1 MPAPR
6 SVVEK
11 ARNDLSAAVPK
22 FSLSLE
28 EHRRTP
34 DGRVR
39 TSQEFL
45 TAFFPHDEKS
55 CTDRILKHLP
65 NEVRGPIIAAW
76 GVRGIKSALRD
87 NDEKVQSVV
96 HDALV
101 AGDIDHTAFEDGL
114 GAETLVRWV
123 PLGELWAFW
132 RGGKLTKQAIQKA
145 LTVAYDLALFDA
157 RWFLDT
163 VQAKSGALKGTDV
176 LADGLSK
183 EDLVAWIKRIHEG
196 GDGTPKGLVAA
207 LGWEK
212 IAAKTRDE
220 ALIAVLDAVVTKVGL
235 VPPKEAA
242 PPASKQDVGEKAEM
256 KTDPHAMAVDA
267 SKAPKPPGS
276 SDKLPVDGGW
286 SMRPNPLT
294 GTLPADTVES
304 VSIPMSTEEA
314 INIVLEDELIMPE
327 SNAPSPNPPS
337 TGGGKHV
344 QKDPFPPRPSGKN

>member
-1 MPAPR
+1 M
-6 SVVEK
+6 EK

-22 FSLSLE
+22 FCLALE

-39 TSQEFL
+39 TPQEFL
-45 TAFFPHDEKS
+45 TAFFSYDEKT
-55 CTDRILKHLP
+55 CTDRLFKHLP

-87 NDEKVQSVV
+87 SDEKVQSVI

-101 AGDIDHTAFEDGL
+101 AGDIDNAAFEDGL
-114 GAETLVRWV
+114 SAETLVRWL
-123 PLGELWAFW
+123 PLGDLWAFW
-132 RGGKLTKQAIQKA
+132 RAGKMSKQSLQKA

-220 ALIAVLDAVVTKVGL
+220 ALVAVLDAVVTKVGL
-235 VPPKEAA
+235 VPPKEAKDAAA
-242 PPASKQDVGEKAEM
+242 PPPSRQDNVEKGDM
-256 KTDPHAMAVDA
+256 KTDPNAMAVDMGKIPRA
-267 SKAPKPPGS
+267 PGS
-276 SDKLPVDGGW
+276 SDKLPLTDDRGW
-286 SMRPNPLT
+286 SVRPNP
-294 GTLPADTVES
+294 PAPIS
-304 VSIPMSTEEA
+304 VDSPTAIPMTTEEA

-327 SNAPSPNPPS
+327 SNAPSPNPPPS
-337 TGGGKHV
+337 AGKHV
-344 QKDPFPPRPSGKN
+344 QRDPFPPRAGGKN

>member
-1 MPAPR
+1 
-6 SVVEK
+6 VEK

-22 FSLSLE
+22 FCLALE
-28 EHRRTP
+28 ENRRTA

-45 TAFFPHDEKS
+45 TAFFPHEEKT
-55 CTDRILKHLP
+55 CTDRIFKHLP

-87 NDEKVQSVV
+87 NDEKVQSVI

-101 AGDIDHTAFEDGL
+101 AGDIDHTAFEEGL
-114 GAETLVRWV
+114 GAETLVRWL

-163 VQAKSGALKGTDV
+163 VQAKNGTLKGTDV

-220 ALIAVLDAVVTKVGL
+220 ALVAVLDAVVTKVGL
-235 VPPKEAA
+235 VPPKDAV
-242 PPASKQDVGEKAEM
+242 PPASKSEPGEKADL
-256 KTDPHAMAVDA
+256 KTDPHAMAVDIGKGPRA
-267 SKAPKPPGS
+267 PGS
-276 SDKLPVDGGW
+276 SDKLPLLDDRGW
-286 SMRPNPLT
+286 SIRPNPPV
-294 GTLPADTVES
+294 GAPAES
-304 VSIPMSTEEA
+304 SPVPMSTEEA

-337 TGGGKHV
+337 ASTAKL
-344 QKDPFPPRPSGKN
+344 QKDPFPPRVGGKN

>member
-1 MPAPR
+1 M
-6 SVVEK
+6 EK

-22 FSLSLE
+22 FSLALE

-45 TAFFPHDEKS
+45 AAFFPHDEKT
-55 CTDRILKHLP
+55 CTDRVFKHLP

-114 GAETLVRWV
+114 GAEMLVRWV

-132 RGGKLTKQAIQKA
+132 RGGKLSKHSIQKA

-163 VQAKSGALKGTDV
+163 VQAKGGALKGTDV

-207 LGWEK
+207 LGWER
-212 IAAKTRDE
+212 ISAKTRDE

-235 VPPKEAA
+235 VPPKESAA
-242 PPASKQDVGEKAEM
+242 PASRADIGEKADLKTDPQATAVDAGKLPRPPASTE
-256 KTDPHAMAVDA
+256 
-267 SKAPKPPGS
+267 
-276 SDKLPVDGGW
+276 KLPVDEGGW
-286 SMRPNPLT
+286 SMRPNPPV
-294 GTLPADTVES
+294 GFDANAAS
-304 VSIPMSTEEA
+304 APMSTEEA

-337 TGGGKHV
+337 ASSGGSKHV
-344 QKDPFPPRPSGKN
+344 HKDPFPPRPGGKN

>member
-1 MPAPR
+1 
-6 SVVEK
+6 VEK

-22 FSLSLE
+22 FCLALE

-39 TSQEFL
+39 TPQEFL
-45 TAFFPHDEKS
+45 TVFFSHDEKT
-55 CTDRILKHLP
+55 CTDRVFKHLP

-87 NDEKVQSVV
+87 NDEKVQSVI

-101 AGDIDHTAFEDGL
+101 AGDIDHAAFEDGL
-114 GAETLVRWV
+114 SPETLVRWL

-132 RGGKLTKQAIQKA
+132 RGGKMTKQAIQKA

-163 VQAKSGALKGTDV
+163 VQAKGGALKGTDV

-220 ALIAVLDAVVTKVGL
+220 ALVAVLDAVVTKVGL
-235 VPPKEAA
+235 VPPKEVA
-242 PPASKQDVGEKAEM
+242 PPASRQDVGEKADL
-256 KTDPHAMAVDA
+256 KTDPHAMAVDLG
-267 SKAPKPPGS
+267 KAPRAPGS
-276 SDKLPVDGGW
+276 TDKLPTDDRGW
-286 SMRPNPLT
+286 SLRPNP
-294 GTLPADTVES
+294 PVAADGDSPTAT
-304 VSIPMSTEEA
+304 PMTTEEA

-327 SNAPSPNPPS
+327 SNAPSPNPPPS
-337 TGGGKHV
+337 ASAGKHV
-344 QKDPFPPRPSGKN
+344 QRDPFPPRAGGKN

>member
-1 MPAPR
+1 
-6 SVVEK
+6 VDK

-22 FSLSLE
+22 FCLALE
-28 EHRRTP
+28 EHRRTSE
-34 DGRVR
+34 GRVR

-45 TAFFPHDEKS
+45 TAFFPHDEKT
-55 CTDRILKHLP
+55 CTDRIFKHLP

-87 NDEKVQSVV
+87 SDEKVQSVI

-101 AGDIDHTAFEDGL
+101 AGDIDHAAFEEGL

-123 PLGELWAFW
+123 PLAELWTFW
-132 RGGKLTKQAIQKA
+132 RGGKLTKHSLQKA

-163 VQAKSGALKGTDV
+163 VQAKNGTLKGTDV

-235 VPPKEAA
+235 VAPKEAGS
-242 PPASKQDVGEKAEM
+242 PASKADIGEKADL
-256 KTDPHAMAVDA
+256 KTDPNAMAVDVGKI
-267 SKAPKPPGS
+267 SRAPNS
-276 SDKLPVDGGW
+276 TDKLPLDDRGW
-286 SMRPNPLT
+286 SLRPTPPSAGDL
-294 GTLPADTVES
+294 GAA
-304 VSIPMSTEEA
+304 PMSTEEA

-327 SNAPSPNPPS
+327 SSAPSPEPPS
-337 TGGGKHV
+337 ATGGGKHV
-344 QKDPFPPRPSGKN
+344 QKDPFSPRAGKN

>member
-1 MPAPR
+1 
-6 SVVEK
+6 VEK

-22 FSLSLE
+22 FCLALE

-39 TSQEFL
+39 TPQEFL
-45 TAFFPHDEKS
+45 AAFFSYDEKT
-55 CTDRILKHLP
+55 CTDRAFKHFP

-87 NDEKVQSVV
+87 NDEKVQSVI

-101 AGDIDHTAFEDGL
+101 AGDIDHAAFEDGL
-114 GAETLVRWV
+114 SPETLVRWL
-123 PLGELWAFW
+123 PLGDLWAFW
-132 RGGKLTKQAIQKA
+132 RGGKMTKQSLQKA

-220 ALIAVLDAVVTKVGL
+220 ALVAVLDAVVTKVGL
-235 VPPKEAA
+235 VPPKEAKEA
-242 PPASKQDVGEKAEM
+242 PTPPPSRQENAEKGDM
-256 KTDPHAMAVDA
+256 KTDPNATAVDIGKFPRA
-267 SKAPKPPGS
+267 PGS
-276 SDKLPVDGGW
+276 SDKLPLDDRGW
-286 SMRPNPLT
+286 SVRPNP
-294 GTLPADTVES
+294 PAAAGGDS
-304 VSIPMSTEEA
+304 PIAAPMTTEEA

-327 SNAPSPNPPS
+327 SNAPSPNPPPSAS
-337 TGGGKHV
+337 TGKHV
-344 QKDPFPPRPSGKN
+344 QKDPFPPRAGGKN

>member
-1 MPAPR
+1 
-6 SVVEK
+6 VEK

-22 FSLSLE
+22 FCLALE

-39 TSQEFL
+39 TPQEFL
-45 TAFFPHDEKS
+45 TAFFSHDEKT
-55 CTDRILKHLP
+55 CTDRVFKHLP

-87 NDEKVQSVV
+87 SDEKVQSVI

-101 AGDIDHTAFEDGL
+101 AGDIDHAAFEDGL
-114 GAETLVRWV
+114 SAEMLVRWL

-132 RGGKLTKQAIQKA
+132 RGGKMTKQAIQKA

-220 ALIAVLDAVVTKVGL
+220 ALVAVLDAVVTKVGL
-235 VPPKEAA
+235 VPPKEVA
-242 PPASKQDVGEKAEM
+242 PASRQDVGEKTDL
-256 KTDPHAMAVDA
+256 KTDPNAMAVDLGKVPRA
-267 SKAPKPPGS
+267 PGS
-276 SDKLPVDGGW
+276 SDKLPTDDRGW
-286 SMRPNPLT
+286 SLRPNPP
-294 GTLPADTVES
+294 GPSGGDSPNAA
-304 VSIPMSTEEA
+304 PMTTEEA
-314 INIVLEDELIMPE
+314 INIVLEDELIMPD
-327 SNAPSPNPPS
+327 STTPSPNPPPS
-337 TGGGKHV
+337 ATGGKHV
-344 QKDPFPPRPSGKN
+344 HKDPFPPRAGGKN